1 MAAVSNVNLIIH
13 KGTKFEETFSLTADD
28 DSMLN
33 LTGYSASASLKKHPT
48 SAKSFDFST
57 SIVISEGSIKVSM
70 GASVTSTLPSGR
82 CYYDILVKAPTNFVS
97 KAVEGNVLVQESAS
111 KLS

>member
-1 MAAVSNVNLIIH
+1 M
-13 KGTKFEETFSLTADD
+13 TADD